1 MFSVVIKREQSHEM
15 IKKVWSKVVQSIIQV
30 VFWTH
35 MTFRKR
41 KQKIKFC
48 IVFNTQLT
56 QWKFF
61 KFPRVFWSI
70 ALRIKYP
77 YSEFFWSEFRKIW
90 TRKTPNTDTFHTV

>member
-77 YSEFFWSEFRKIW
+77 YSEGKYGLEKLRIRTLFTQCSFL
-90 TRKTPNTDTFHTV
+90 